1 LGTIGG
7 DFAMVVGSA
16 TPLAAPQLGEGG
28 CAPRALRNVGLAWD
42 FTSLGWGRNPEDRF
56 KGWWR
61 GGMDWVRWLAG
72 EVRIRLRLASA

>member
-16 TPLAAPQLGEGG
+16 TPLAAPQLGEG
-28 CAPRALRNVGLAWD
+28 
-42 FTSLGWGRNPEDRF
+42 
-56 KGWWR
+56 
-61 GGMDWVRWLAG
+61 